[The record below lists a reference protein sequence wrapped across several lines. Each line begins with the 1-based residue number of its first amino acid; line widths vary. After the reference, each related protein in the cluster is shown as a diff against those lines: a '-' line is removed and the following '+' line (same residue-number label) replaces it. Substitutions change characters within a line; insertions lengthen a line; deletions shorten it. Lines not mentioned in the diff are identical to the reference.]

1 MQRWV
6 SYGPCPHDYKWDR
19 FEFHQYAAAA
29 AWMLVS
35 MAWIMYY
42 KRDCMRKSWSRREAH
57 LLLQE
62 REAAGLPYVDRN
74 FIDPAKLELPTD
86 EELEGYPVII

>member
-1 MQRWV
+1 
-6 SYGPCPHDYKWDR
+6 
-19 FEFHQYAAAA
+19 
-29 AWMLVS
+29 
-35 MAWIMYY
+35 
-42 KRDCMRKSWSRREAH
+42 MRKSWSRREAH

-74 FIDPAKLELPTD
+74 FIDPAKLELTTD